1 MPCSLAP
8 PFHTT
13 YCLAISTRTKVH
25 HSTIYIQETG
35 NKQTNKGKRK
45 TRTKFHI
52 SIMRTVVCRRRV
64 SVTITCRPRAGN
76 TKGVWKLSCRRPAG
90 HFTRLRGRLPLID
103 ACFVVQQHGG
113 HCFTDYRM
121 KNVALLHS
129 SMMPCPPC
137 SVHEHMHAWMRTL
150 VRAGATE
157 AAVGLGAA
165 VQCRWADVEEP
176 AALLW
181 PSLHS
186 LIIKLNLP
194 PKKKKK

>member
-1 MPCSLAP
+1 
-8 PFHTT
+8 
-13 YCLAISTRTKVH
+13 
-25 HSTIYIQETG
+25 
-35 NKQTNKGKRK
+35 
-45 TRTKFHI
+45 
-52 SIMRTVVCRRRV
+52 MRTVVCRRRV

-90 HFTRLRGRLPLID
+90 HAFYTFAWTTSVWID

-157 AAVGLGAA
+157 AAVGCSRA
-165 VQCRWADVEEP
+165 VQVGRR
-176 AALLW
+176 
-181 PSLHS
+181 
-186 LIIKLNLP
+186 
-194 PKKKKK
+194 